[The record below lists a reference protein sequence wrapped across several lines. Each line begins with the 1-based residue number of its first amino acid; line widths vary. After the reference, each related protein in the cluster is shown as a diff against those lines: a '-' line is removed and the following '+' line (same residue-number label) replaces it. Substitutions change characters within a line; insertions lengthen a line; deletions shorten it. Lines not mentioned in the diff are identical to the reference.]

1 MNSQLYNYHGILM
14 QWYVLVCFRRINV
27 LMYDAQVYQ
36 PYEVAAMVHNLIL
49 SISDEFSLYNII
61 LQWVYNTL

>member
-1 MNSQLYNYHGILM
+1 MNSQLYNYHGTLM

-36 PYEVAAMVHNLIL
+36 PYEVAAMVHNLIP
-49 SISDEFSLYNII
+49 SISDEFFFYEVTI
-61 LQWVYNTL
+61 QWVYNTL